1 MQLPRTRNR
10 WAERPLIDD
19 AFDAYLEWRDESAEV
34 CHEEMGLV
42 AGAPDTAGLS
52 TTL

>member
-1 MQLPRTRNR
+1 MKLPRTRNR
-10 WAERPLIDD
+10 WMERLLIDD
-19 AFDAYLEWRDESAEV
+19 AFDAHLEWRDESAEV